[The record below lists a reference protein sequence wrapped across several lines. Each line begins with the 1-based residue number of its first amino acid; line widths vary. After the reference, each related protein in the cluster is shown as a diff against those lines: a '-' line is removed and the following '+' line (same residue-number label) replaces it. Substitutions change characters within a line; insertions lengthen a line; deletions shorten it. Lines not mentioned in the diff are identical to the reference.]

1 MHFFANASFFTKKI
15 YFLNIETKNSQYFAK
30 KSLRP
35 GFFQLPFRAIFFYY
49 KKKLCDFL
57 QDKTFAN
64 ASFLQKV
71 FPIIRK

>member
-35 GFFQLPFRAIFFYY
+35 GFFSIAIPGNFFYY

-57 QDKTFAN
+57 QEKTFAH